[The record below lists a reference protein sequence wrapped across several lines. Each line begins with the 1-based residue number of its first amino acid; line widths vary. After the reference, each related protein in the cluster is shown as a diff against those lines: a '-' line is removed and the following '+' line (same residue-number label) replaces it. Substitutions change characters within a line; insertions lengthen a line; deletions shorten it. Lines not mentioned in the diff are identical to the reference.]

1 MRLRR
6 SPSLNPKLQQP
17 SVIEAEP
24 GAEPL
29 GLVDPFAAGASDPV
43 VSATSDAACLEA
55 FQRELDYIYSSLRR
69 LGIPPSELEDLGQE
83 VFLVLRRNW
92 GVRDQERPLRPYLFG
107 IAFRIASSYRRKRGR
122 EVPIL
127 ALDAVP
133 DERADAEESLQ
144 KKQARGLVLMALE
157 RVPLPRR
164 AVLLMHDLD
173 EIPMSEAAAALGIHL
188 FTAYT
193 RLRKARRELASNL
206 RRILGRTRLEIPP
219 LRRHN

>member
-1 MRLRR
+1 MRVRR
-6 SPSLNPKLQQP
+6 SPSLNPDLQQP
-17 SVIEAEP
+17 PVMDEP
-24 GAEPL
+24 AAQPL
-29 GLVDPFAAGASDPV
+29 GLVAPLAADELDPV
-43 VSATSDAACLEA
+43 VLAARDAACLEA
-55 FQRELDYIYSSLRR
+55 FQRELEYIYSSLRR
-69 LGIPPSELEDLGQE
+69 LGIPPSEVEDLGQE

-92 GVRDQERPLRPYLFG
+92 NVRDQERPLRPYLFG

-122 EVPIL
+122 EVPVL
-127 ALDAVP
+127 GLEAVP
-133 DERADAEESLQ
+133 DERADVEESLQ
-144 KKQARGLVLMALE
+144 KKQSRVLVLMALE

-206 RRILGRTRLEIPP
+206 RRILGRTSHESPP